1 MKKIIIVTILAVV
14 SVTSLMAADQKSIRL
29 GSGNSLAAY
38 HQLADSIC
46 QAVNQRTAEHSIGC
60 EINSMAETAA
70 NVKSLKAG
78 GLDLAL
84 IRSDWHSHAYEGS
97 HLFADDGAFHDLRT
111 LASFHPYS
119 FTVLVR
125 ADVDVDTFYDLRGK
139 RMNLGPVGS
148 EMRAIMEKL
157 MIGYRWMP
165 TSFGAVSELEQQQQT
180 QALCDNEID
189 AGIYLVHHPA
199 SALRAAM
206 DLCPL
211 RLVRID
217 GNPVRRLVGGN
228 PDYRWV
234 SIPAGSYK
242 GQDHSVRTFGV
253 AVKLVGSSRLAE
265 DIAYALTEAIF
276 SADSDLVEFLPAAL
290 TDMADEKSAVPFHAG
305 AVKYHQDMKM

>member
-1 MKKIIIVTILAVV
+1 MTVV
-14 SVTSLMAADQKSIRL
+14 SVNSLMAADQKNIRL

-46 QAVNQRTAEHSIGC
+46 QAVNQKTADHSISC
-60 EINSMAETAA
+60 KTSSMQESVA
-70 NVKSLKAG
+70 NVRNLKAG
-78 GLDLAL
+78 KLDLAL
-84 IRSDWHSHAYEGS
+84 IRSDWHSYAYEGS
-97 HLFADDGAFHDLRT
+97 HLFADDGAFKDLRT

-119 FTVLVR
+119 FTVLAR

-139 RMNLGPVGS
+139 RVNIGRVGS
-148 EMRAIMEKL
+148 EMRAIMEEL
-157 MIGYRWMP
+157 MAGYRWMP
-165 TSFGAVSELEQQQQT
+165 TSFGAVAELEEQQQA

-199 SALRAAM
+199 SALMAAM

-211 RLVRID
+211 KLVRID
-217 GNPVRRLVGGN
+217 GNPVRRLVGEN

-253 AVKLVGSSRLAE
+253 AVKLVGSSSLPE
-265 DIAYALTEAIF
+265 ETVYALTQAIF
-276 SADSDLVEFLPAAL
+276 SAESNLAEFLPAAL
-290 TDMADEKSAVPFHAG
+290 TEMADETSIVPFHAG